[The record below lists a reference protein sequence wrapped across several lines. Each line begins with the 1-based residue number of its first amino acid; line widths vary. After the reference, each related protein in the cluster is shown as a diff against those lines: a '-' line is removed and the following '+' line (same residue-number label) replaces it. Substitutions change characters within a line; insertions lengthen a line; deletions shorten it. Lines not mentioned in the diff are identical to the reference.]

1 MIPGC
6 VFKFWSRYQK
16 TKKKILECKFILI
29 HPQPALNSHFRTR
42 NPNRATNKILYLLN
56 MKSNSFTATLEII
69 GINPFV
75 FVPEDILTEIFRAAG
90 KDKSPIPVKGTV
102 NGKEFKQN
110 LMKYLGEWRLYVN
123 LLMLKNSPKRI
134 GEVLEISIEY
144 DDSDRSISI
153 HPKLDAAIKESSVA
167 ARNFENLTPS
177 RRHELIRY
185 INNLKTDA
193 SIERNIEKIIRHL
206 HGETDFFGKRIE

>member
-1 MIPGC
+1 
-6 VFKFWSRYQK
+6 
-16 TKKKILECKFILI
+16 
-29 HPQPALNSHFRTR
+29 
-42 NPNRATNKILYLLN
+42 

-90 KDKSPIPVKGTV
+90 KDKTPVPVKGTV

-123 LLMLKNSPKRI
+123 LLILKNSPKRI

-193 SIERNIEKIIRHL
+193 SVERNIEKIIRHL